1 VLKND
6 KNTMARGKHES
17 PRELKNPF
25 RRHSVLSVDQL
36 RHYRII
42 KRIGRGSFGAVYK
55 AEKKGITR
63 ALKLVNLRETS
74 RDEFFLEC
82 EMTKVFSELK
92 SAPTYFKSWSLPS
105 KKVGVI
111 VTELWDTSLGK
122 YMDNSDRKSVP
133 KLVLEKIQGQLDR
146 IHGMGVSHFDLH
158 ADNIL
163 LRLTDGGKVC
173 DAILADFGHAK
184 HTDALTCEELHEII
198 DNFELPKGTK
208 ASDVDRLQFS
218 QIKREWK

>member
-1 VLKND
+1 MTKSI
-6 KNTMARGKHES
+6 MARGKHES

-25 RRHSVLSVDQL
+25 RRHSILSVDQL

-74 RDEFFLEC
+74 GDEFFLEC
-82 EMTKVFSELK
+82 EMTKLFSELK
-92 SAPTYFKSWSLPS
+92 SGPAYFKSWSMPS

-133 KLVLEKIQGQLDR
+133 KLVLEKIQGQLER
-146 IHGMGVSHFDLH
+146 IHEQGISHFDLH

-163 LRLTDGGKVC
+163 LRLTDEGKVC

-184 HTDALTCEELHEII
+184 HTNALTCEELHEII
-198 DNFELPKGTK
+198 DNFELPKGTT
-208 ASDVDRLQFS
+208 ASDVDRLQFN

>member
-1 VLKND
+1 
-6 KNTMARGKHES
+6 MARGKGKS
-17 PRELKNPF
+17 QRPRELKNPF

-36 RHYRII
+36 RNYCII

-55 AEKKGITR
+55 AEKKGIAR

-74 RDEFFLEC
+74 QDEFFLEC

-92 SAPTYFKSWSLPS
+92 SGPTYVKSWSIPS

-111 VTELWDTSLGK
+111 VTELWDSTLGK
-122 YMDNSDRKSVP
+122 YMDNLDRKSVP
-133 KLVLEKIQGQLDR
+133 KLVFEKIQGQLNR
-146 IHGMGVSHFDLH
+146 IHGMGISHFDLH

-163 LRLTDGGKVC
+163 LRLTDDGKVS

-198 DNFELPKGTK
+198 DNFELPKKTA
-208 ASDVDRLQFS
+208 ASDVDRLLLNK
-218 QIKREWK
+218 IKREWR